1 MQRDD
6 ISKAF
11 RRILNRAL
19 MAAKNVWI
27 ECLYRPAT
35 VRAVCFV
42 CLSSILFFSVAFDLA
57 AIDPTGAILSL
68 MLFFFIA
75 WLGITVAAD
84 LDNTPEIK
92 ADRLMSRLTQ
102 SHRQIMAV
110 GFASGT
116 HSRLGEQSPLR
127 LLSSDLISL
136 IIQKAYRADEVI
148 FSQALSSR
156 RFEGRKPAR
165 SVADLHQFVSSQN
178 R

>member
-1 MQRDD
+1 MDLRIQKCIDRS
-6 ISKAF
+6 IRK
-11 RRILNRAL
+11 ILNRISTIVENA
-19 MAAKNVWI
+19 WI

-42 CLSSILFFSVAFDLA
+42 LLSSVLFFSVAIDLA

-110 GFASGT
+110 AFASGT
-116 HSRLGEQSPLR
+116 HPSLGERSPLN
-127 LLSSDLISL
+127 LLPSDLISL
-136 IIQKAYRADEVI
+136 IIQKAYRADEVCNLDD
-148 FSQALSSR
+148 S
-156 RFEGRKPAR
+156 KP
-165 SVADLHQFVSSQN
+165 V
-178 R
+178 

>member
-1 MQRDD
+1 MDTKLQVR
-6 ISKAF
+6 IGLAI
-11 RRILNRAL
+11 RRAANRVSICVENA
-19 MAAKNVWI
+19 WI

-42 CLSSILFFSVAFDLA
+42 LLSSILFFSVAFDLA

-110 GFASGT
+110 AFASGT
-116 HSRLGEQSPLR
+116 LSRLGEKSPLNI
-127 LLSSDLISL
+127 LPSDIISL
-136 IIQKAYRADEVI
+136 IIQKAYRADEVCPLI
-148 FSQALSSR
+148 QLLSHHSKS
-156 RFEGRKPAR
+156 G
-165 SVADLHQFVSSQN
+165 SL
-178 R
+178 